1 MHCSMRL
8 SEGTERMQ
16 QNSASQVPWHENDAL
31 FRSLQRTGRGY
42 EGYVAALLIGA
53 GLGVEVQPMQTRP
66 EYTDREAYRDY
77 RDLIVVTPKGKRA
90 AVEVKSRSLSFGC
103 ADTFPYDDIFVD
115 TKKNSRCERPPCGIG
130 LRLAKNSGDGGR
142 PREHKTAVGHQN
154 FPRPTAR
161 HQKRMVRLPEEAPK
175 NP

>member
-1 MHCSMRL
+1 
-8 SEGTERMQ
+8 MQ

-90 AVEVKSRSLSFGC
+90 AIEVKSRSLSFGC

-115 TKKNSRCERPPCGIG
+115 TKKIVDAKGPPAALVCVSQKTLATVVVPGSTKPLWGTKISRDRLRGIKSEWYVCPKKH
-130 LRLAKNSGDGGR
+130 LKTLEELTLFLLAI
-142 PREHKTAVGHQN
+142 
-154 FPRPTAR
+154 
-161 HQKRMVRLPEEAPK
+161 
-175 NP
+175 